1 MRIKLLLF
9 FIVKENHLP
18 RFIVRENHLPRFT
31 VNPNDVAER

>member
-1 MRIKLLLF
+1 MRNKLLLF